1 MDIRINDR
9 LIIPEAELRFTFSRS
24 SGPGGQH
31 VNTADTRV
39 TLLFD
44 VEGSPTLSQWQKDR
58 LMRALASRIGKDG
71 MLRISSDSERSQKRN
86 REDAVRRFAQ
96 LLRDAL
102 KKRKARRPTR
112 PTRSSV
118 RRRIQGKKHRGAIK
132 KARGKVGSD
141 E

>member
-1 MDIRINDR
+1 MDIGINDR
-9 LIIPEAELRFTFSRS
+9 LVIPEAEVRFTFSRS

-44 VEGSPTLSQWQKDR
+44 VEASPTLSRWQKDR
-58 LMRALASRIGKDG
+58 LTRALASRMGKDG
-71 MLRISSDSERSQKRN
+71 VLRVSSESERSQKRN
-86 REDAVRRFAQ
+86 REDAIRRFAQ

-102 KKRKARRPTR
+102 KKRKTRRATR

-118 RRRIQGKKHRGAIK
+118 RRRLQSKKHRGAIK
-132 KARGKVGSD
+132 KARGKVGGD